1 MSIRYKIWLG
11 RYNTYWKDCKNMRN
25 KENLR

>member
-1 MSIRYKIWLG
+1 MSKIYKIWLG
-11 RYNTYWKDCKNMRN
+11 KYNGYRENYNNMRN